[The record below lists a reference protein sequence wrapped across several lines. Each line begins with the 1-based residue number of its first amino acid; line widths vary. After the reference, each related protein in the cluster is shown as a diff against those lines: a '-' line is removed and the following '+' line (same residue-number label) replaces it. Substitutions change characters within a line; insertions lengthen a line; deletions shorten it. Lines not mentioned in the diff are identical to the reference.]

1 MNLRNASW
9 AHKAVPPGM
18 ILLASHCS
26 PSPPAEPGA
35 ALLEAALEQ
44 AFVAGGHTL
53 EGGWTLGGS
62 DGSPVG
68 VADLLGTWS
77 LVGVG
82 YTSCPDVCPATL
94 TAMPA
99 LVDAV
104 TERIPAPGNLQVLFI
119 AVDPAR
125 DTDGLEAYRTHFAGG
140 VSVPLRAA
148 TGRPEGLKA
157 AANDLGL
164 AFEVNGHDVQHST
177 AWALVAPSGRVEG
190 YLLHP
195 TDPARCLAGA
205 DTVLGVPWKARP
217 PVVVESGWLRPPP
230 PGSKVGAAYGR
241 VRNHSEAARKLVG
254 AARVDGSSVAVHETV
269 VEAGIARML
278 PTDVDVPSGGEA
290 RLEPMGAH
298 LMVPMTHDESSLS
311 IRLTFDDGT
320 SVWGH
325 FDEAAA
331 P

>member
-1 MNLRNASW
+1 MNPRIATW
-9 AHKAVPPGM
+9 THKVVLTGM
-18 ILLASHCS
+18 ILVAPRCS
-26 PSPPAEPGA
+26 PSTPQDPGA
-35 ALLEAALEQ
+35 ALLEAALDQ
-44 AFVAGGHTL
+44 AFVAGNHTL
-53 EGGWTLGGS
+53 EGAWTLAGS
-62 DGSPVG
+62 DGSPVD

-82 YTSCPDVCPATL
+82 FTSCPDVCPATL

-104 TERIPAPGNLQVLFI
+104 KSRLPAPGSLQVLFI

-125 DTDGLEAYRTHFAGG
+125 DTDGLEPYRAHFAEG

-148 TGRPEGLKA
+148 TGRPEDLKA
-157 AANDLGL
+157 AADDLGL

-195 TDPARCLAGA
+195 TDPARCVAGA
-205 DTVLGVPWKARP
+205 DTVLGVPWKASP
-217 PVVVESGWLRPPP
+217 SVVVENGWLRPPP
-230 PGSKVGAAYGR
+230 PGGKVGAAYGR
-241 VRNHSEAARKLVG
+241 VQNHSKAARKVVG
-254 AARVDGSSVAVHETV
+254 ASRVDGSSVAVHETV

-278 PTDVDVPSGGEA
+278 PADLGVPPGGEA

-298 LMVPMTHDESSLS
+298 LMVPMAHDESSLA
-311 IRLTFDDGT
+311 IRLAFDDGS

-325 FDEAAA
+325 FAEAAA